1 MALAPSLLEPSS
13 EIAEVDLV
21 EVYFERG
28 WTDGLPVVPPSRLR
42 SMPSWRPLAAIQ
54 TSSSAKSL
62 RAGEH

>member
-28 WTDGLPVVPPSRLR
+28 WTDGLAGR
-42 SMPSWRPLAAIQ
+42 SAH
-54 TSSSAKSL
+54 
-62 RAGEH
+62 AG